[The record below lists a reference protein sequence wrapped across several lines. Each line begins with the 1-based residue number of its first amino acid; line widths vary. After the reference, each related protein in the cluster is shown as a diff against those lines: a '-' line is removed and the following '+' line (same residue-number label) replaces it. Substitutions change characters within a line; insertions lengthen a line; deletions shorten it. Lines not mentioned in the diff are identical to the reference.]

1 MASNAGSP
9 RPGAPSPR
17 TARRPAFAVRNLP
30 AGISPGRA
38 ADLMEATAAAGRE
51 RKRRAGLKGWQCRV
65 RKPAFALTLYWDG
78 EPPADESA
86 ATSEALV
93 ILDAADLQTV
103 IVRGVDDDGPC
114 SILILNVV
122 HPVTGLAKVR
132 RQELYLD
139 LMRWH
144 LHRDMDAADYA
155 ALRGKADTFEQSL
168 ARQDLRWHPAPQP
181 LVLPVSPPDAPVH
194 MAQQLTYSRQ
204 REFLQLEAQARAVG
218 LWAGR

>member
-1 MASNAGSP
+1 MTIDMLRHKSIRETVMHATAIHPETIRADGVQ
-9 RPGAPSPR
+9 RWIAQAR
-17 TARRPAFAVRNLP
+17 RAARRPAFAVRNLP
-30 AGISPGRA
+30 TGISPGRA

-65 RKPAFALTLYWDG
+65 RKPTFALTLYWDG

-103 IVRGVDDDGPC
+103 IVRGVDADGPC

-122 HPVTGLAKVR
+122 HPVTGRAKVR

-144 LHRDMDAADYA
+144 
-155 ALRGKADTFEQSL
+155 
-168 ARQDLRWHPAPQP
+168 
-181 LVLPVSPPDAPVH
+181 
-194 MAQQLTYSRQ
+194 
-204 REFLQLEAQARAVG
+204 
-218 LWAGR
+218 

>member
-1 MASNAGSP
+1 MTIDMLRHKSIRETVMHATAIHPETIRADGVQ
-9 RPGAPSPR
+9 RWIAQAR
-17 TARRPAFAVRNLP
+17 RAARRPAFAVRNLP

-103 IVRGVDDDGPC
+103 IVRGVDADGPC

-122 HPVTGLAKVR
+122 HPVTGRAKVR

-168 ARQDLRWHPAPQP
+168 ARQDLRWHPVRNPWYFP
-181 LVLPVSPPDAPVH
+181 FHHRTRPFTWH
-194 MAQQLTYSRQ
+194 NN
-204 REFLQLEAQARAVG
+204 
-218 LWAGR
+218 

>member
-1 MASNAGSP
+1 MTIDMLRHESI
-9 RPGAPSPR
+9 RE
-17 TARRPAFAVRNLP
+17 TV
-30 AGISPGRA
+30 IH
-38 ADLMEATAAAGRE
+38 ATAIHPETIRADGVQRWIAQA
-51 RKRRAGLKGWQCRV
+51 RRAGLKGWQCRV

-78 EPPADESA
+78 DPPADESA

-168 ARQDLRWHPAPQP
+168 ARQDLRWHPARNPWYFP
-181 LVLPVSPPDAPVH
+181 FHHRTRPFTWH
-194 MAQQLTYSRQ
+194 NN
-204 REFLQLEAQARAVG
+204 
-218 LWAGR
+218 